1 MTIRPLWLFWL
12 ACALLLAVAGCL
24 PAADPE
30 PTSDLAGATTT
41 PATATPAAGEPAPPP
56 SPTPLLVYDY
66 PGAPGYTPTPDVYPW
81 PTQTPGPTDPP
92 EPTEEPTA
100 TEEPFPTLPPTPIV
114 TVVPTAAPP
123 FIPFPEGTTAQP
135 FTIYYREGDAI
146 YALSSAEG
154 AAPQRFLDPL
164 AEFKL
169 YLPPSAEV
177 IRDWGALS
185 PDGQSLALVLTE
197 DPVSYVPYG
206 TDGAGPAPH
215 PTDIYLFD
223 MASRALRLLVADGFL
238 PVWSP
243 DGQRLAYRSM
253 QTLGLWVADVATGVT
268 HEVYAVDPPAY
279 GEDSHYVDSF
289 VWAADSRRL
298 AVFHTAPY
306 EWRDLLIVDAEGL
319 PAPRRV
325 ETDLYHPFGVAQ
337 WSPVDDRLAVTRT
350 GEGRQPLR
358 DLWIMNGDLTGQR
371 QLTYGLE
378 FPSYS
383 YGPLW
388 SADGRWIAISGM
400 AAYEAE
406 YATYDLWLIDP
417 DSGALHRLTYDI
429 PAGSYEEFDH
439 TGGEGPLWWS
449 PDGTQLVYQK
459 DTYQLWLLSLIDGRQ
474 RQLLQSQEVLYDN
487 GFILGP

>member
-1 MTIRPLWLFWL
+1 
-12 ACALLLAVAGCL
+12 
-24 PAADPE
+24 
-30 PTSDLAGATTT
+30 
-41 PATATPAAGEPAPPP
+41 
-56 SPTPLLVYDY
+56 
-66 PGAPGYTPTPDVYPW
+66 
-81 PTQTPGPTDPP
+81 
-92 EPTEEPTA
+92 
-100 TEEPFPTLPPTPIV
+100 
-114 TVVPTAAPP
+114 
-123 FIPFPEGTTAQP
+123 
-135 FTIYYREGDAI
+135 
-146 YALSSAEG
+146 
-154 AAPQRFLDPL
+154 
-164 AEFKL
+164 
-169 YLPPSAEV
+169 
-177 IRDWGALS
+177 
-185 PDGQSLALVLTE
+185 
-197 DPVSYVPYG
+197 
-206 TDGAGPAPH
+206 
-215 PTDIYLFD
+215 

-253 QTLGLWVADVATGVT
+253 QTLGLWVADVATGAT

-279 GEDSHYVDSF
+279 GEDSQYVDSF

-306 EWRDLLIVDAEGL
+306 EWRDLLIVAAEGL
-319 PAPRRV
+319 AAPRRV

-449 PDGTQLVYQK
+449 PDGTQLVYQR